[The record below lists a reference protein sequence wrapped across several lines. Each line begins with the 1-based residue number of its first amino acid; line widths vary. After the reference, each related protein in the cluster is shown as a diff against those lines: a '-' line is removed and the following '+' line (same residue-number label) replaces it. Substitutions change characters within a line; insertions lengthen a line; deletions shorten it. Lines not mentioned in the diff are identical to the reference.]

1 MSASSM
7 SSNKPSVLCKRLTNE
22 LERMTN
28 REWQKYGERV
38 ELNILTDVLK
48 IPNDSILESESPD
61 FIFQYEGKQIGAE
74 VVEYHRNSKV
84 TEARKAFQRAI
95 DKYKGKLGKLTS
107 VTVFAEDIAAFN
119 GKNSEEQLLKDIDI
133 LLKDQSYD
141 SRFIQD
147 ADEWGIDSE
156 SELPVSECAIGV
168 CDPVKTDILGKIIRN
183 KERKLTKY
191 KNLHK
196 DIDEYW
202 LIVYVDYNEYDYF
215 DKKKK
220 PVISSSYDMI
230 YLTHMADGVLRIK

>member
-1 MSASSM
+1 M
-7 SSNKPSVLCKRLTNE
+7 
-22 LERMTN
+22 ERMTN

-119 GKNSEEQLLKDIDI
+119 GKNSEEQ
-133 LLKDQSYD
+133 
-141 SRFIQD
+141 
-147 ADEWGIDSE
+147 
-156 SELPVSECAIGV
+156 
-168 CDPVKTDILGKIIRN
+168 
-183 KERKLTKY
+183 
-191 KNLHK
+191 
-196 DIDEYW
+196 
-202 LIVYVDYNEYDYF
+202 
-215 DKKKK
+215 
-220 PVISSSYDMI
+220 
-230 YLTHMADGVLRIK
+230 